1 MMKTIFVILIL
12 TIICGE
18 LGMHF
23 FARPELQNLCMEQ
36 DSMLNE
42 TKSEVCTCLTDKA
55 LSEKYLLFKDGIL
68 GNKDKAVKTVSLYH
82 EQCMVL
88 KQDDKAKEKIEK
100 SLKKNISNNLSS
112 RLTSTDQQLLEDL
125 YLNEYT
131 INVRPDKKYRYSV
144 DVEVTAKVRVFFGV
158 VEYQTYLGT
167 LYYDGQAEFD
177 ANLSEWK
184 RSKKQVD
191 PSGLINGIEKAHQFF
206 NNN

>member
-1 MMKTIFVILIL
+1 MKFVFAILICGIL
-12 TIICGE
+12 TVE
-18 LGMHF
+18 LLMNVLGK
-23 FARPELQNLCMEQ
+23 PKLKNLCMEEENRL
-36 DSMLNE
+36 SE
-42 TKSEVCTCLTDKA
+42 TKLEACTCLADKMA
-55 LSEKYLLFKDGIL
+55 SERYLLFKDAVL
-68 GNKDKAVKTVSLYH
+68 DNKDTFTNTLSLFD
-82 EQCMVL
+82 EQCKVL

-131 INVRPDKKYRYSV
+131 INVRPDKKYRYSI

-167 LYYDGQAEFD
+167 LYYDGQAEFH